1 MDGLARTF
9 VLPAP
14 RVPDGLT
21 ISPSPLRGTGGQRG
35 AADLIPDNGIVER
48 MNRTIK
54 DATVKRYF
62 YETHAELGA
71 HLRDFVDADNFAR
84 RLKTLRGL
92 TPYEFICK
100 AWTSQPQRFTI
111 NPLRKIPGL
120 NNGDVADMESEAMD
134 LTLGPLRFC

>member
-1 MDGLARTF
+1 MSIGGLPAPF

-21 ISPSPLRGTGGQRG
+21 ISPLPFREK
-35 AADLIPDNGIVER
+35 ADSKAPTHHIPDNGQVER

-62 YETHAELGA
+62 YETHDELRA
-71 HLRDFVDADNFAR
+71 HLRDFVNAYNFAR

-100 AWTSQPQRFTI
+100 AWTS
-111 NPLRKIPGL
+111 
-120 NNGDVADMESEAMD
+120 
-134 LTLGPLRFC
+134 

>member
-1 MDGLARTF
+1 

-21 ISPSPLRGTGGQRG
+21 ILPLPFREQPDGEAPT
-35 AADLIPDNGIVER
+35 DLIPDNGQVER

-62 YETHAELGA
+62 YETHDQLRT
-71 HLRDFVDADNFAR
+71 HLRDFVDAYNFAR

-100 AWTSQPQRFTI
+100 VWTSQPERFKLS
-111 NPLRKIPGL
+111 PLQQTPGL
-120 NNGDVADMESEAMD
+120 NS
-134 LTLGPLRFC
+134 